1 MTRSAAQTSRYS
13 PDNPEEGGTGVT
25 TKKRLEC
32 LLKAELRKSR
42 IPGWQEEQSLPP
54 GKVLTLMEKA
64 YAMGKADAKT

>member
-1 MTRSAAQTSRYS
+1 MTRSAAQTGRYS

-25 TKKRLEC
+25 MEKRLER

-54 GKVLTLMEKA
+54 GKVLTLIEKA

>member
-1 MTRSAAQTSRYS
+1 M
-13 PDNPEEGGTGVT
+13 T

-42 IPGWQEEQSLPP
+42 NPGCQEEQSLPP

>member
-1 MTRSAAQTSRYS
+1 MTRSAAQTGRYS
-13 PDNPEEGGTGVT
+13 PDNPEEGGTGE
-25 TKKRLEC
+25 RLER

>member
-1 MTRSAAQTSRYS
+1 MT
-13 PDNPEEGGTGVT
+13 V
-25 TKKRLEC
+25 KKRLER